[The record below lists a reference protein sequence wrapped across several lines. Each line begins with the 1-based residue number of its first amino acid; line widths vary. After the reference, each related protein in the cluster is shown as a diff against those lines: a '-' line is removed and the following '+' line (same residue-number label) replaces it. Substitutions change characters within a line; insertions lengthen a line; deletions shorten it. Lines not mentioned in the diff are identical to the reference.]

1 MKVKW
6 GALIVEGRGKLG
18 GHVASRNTAGSY
30 LRTKVTPINPQ
41 TQFQEDARERF
52 GSLSQSWR
60 GLTEVERTSWNAAVG
75 EFATTDVFGDL
86 KNPTGF
92 NLFQKLNNNLLNVS
106 QSTID
111 LAPTPS
117 AIATVGVG
125 VLTVDVG
132 VGDEITIAMSGS
144 VPTATSMQIWAT
156 PGLSAGKSF
165 AESEFRLLQVEA
177 AAGTSPVDI
186 KTSYIARFGTPSVG
200 TKVFVFLKFVNDVT
214 GQTSPHQHTT
224 SIVVSTT

>member
-41 TQFQEDARERF
+41 TAFQETSRERF
-52 GSLSQSWR
+52 GTLSQAWR
-60 GLTEVERTSWNAAVG
+60 DLTEEERKSWNSHVT

-92 NLFQKLNNNLLNVS
+92 NLFQRLNNNLLNVG
-106 QSTID
+106 QATID
-111 LAPTPS
+111 EAPAPA
-117 AIATVGVG
+117 AILTVGIG

-132 VGDEITIAMSGS
+132 AIPVFTIAMDGA
-144 VPTATSMQIWAT
+144 VPAGTSMQVWAT

-165 AESEFRLLQVEA
+165 AESEFRLLQFEA
-177 AAGTSPVDI
+177 AASASPVDFEAA
-186 KTSYIARFGTPSVG
+186 YLARFGSPAAG
-200 TKVFVFLKFVNDVT
+200 TKVFLFIKFVNDVT
-214 GQTSPHQHTT
+214 GQVSPHQHTT
-224 SIVVSTT
+224 TIVIATP